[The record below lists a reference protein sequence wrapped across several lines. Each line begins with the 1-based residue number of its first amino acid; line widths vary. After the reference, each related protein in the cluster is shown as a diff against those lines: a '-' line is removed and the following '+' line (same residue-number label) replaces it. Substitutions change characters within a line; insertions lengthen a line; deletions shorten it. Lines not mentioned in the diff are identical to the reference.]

1 MHIGLLGSS
10 EEVRNVE
17 NIELGNV
24 KGTSNDEV
32 YGKRL
37 IRQGTTMGIEGPKH
51 IPIRHNKKGGSSKS
65 SYGPTK
71 LEEGEIWG

>member
-1 MHIGLLGSS
+1 M
-10 EEVRNVE
+10 
-17 NIELGNV
+17 
-24 KGTSNDEV
+24 KGTSNDKV

>member
-1 MHIGLLGSS
+1 M
-10 EEVRNVE
+10 
-17 NIELGNV
+17 
-24 KGTSNDEV
+24 KGTSNDKV

-51 IPIRHNKKGGSSKS
+51 IPIGHDKKSGSSKS

-71 LEEGEIWG
+71 LAG